1 MHFRSVAHRLFKILS
16 VLQIRTEDMDLI
28 AERGIAAHYSG
39 RGVVSGPVRPGISSG
54 RNSKGKV
61 ICLNNTGFAL
71 RVLYVLYY
79 NHTDVFT
86 AYCTSAL
93 NIITSELGK
102 NLNTLPS
109 FIDWLAQCNPRMAR
123 RVCW

>member
-1 MHFRSVAHRLFKILS
+1 MNDIPT

-54 RNSKGKV
+54 RNLDGKV

-71 RVLYVLYY
+71 RVYILLLS
-79 NHTDVFT
+79 TM
-86 AYCTSAL
+86 
-93 NIITSELGK
+93 
-102 NLNTLPS
+102 TLI
-109 FIDWLAQCNPRMAR
+109 F
-123 RVCW
+123 

>member
-1 MHFRSVAHRLFKILS
+1 MQVSLYVPT

-54 RNSKGKV
+54 RNSNGKV

-71 RVLYVLYY
+71 RVY
-79 NHTDVFT
+79 NDVK
-86 AYCTSAL
+86 AYCTSY
-93 NIITSELGK
+93 
-102 NLNTLPS
+102 
-109 FIDWLAQCNPRMAR
+109 
-123 RVCW
+123 